1 MADGEAE
8 DEEDVE
14 LEEMTLEVTEAAL
27 ADDNVAVVVG
37 VPKEPD
43 AYEY

>member
-27 ADDNVAVVVG
+27 ADDNVVVVVE
-37 VPKEPD
+37 VPEEPD